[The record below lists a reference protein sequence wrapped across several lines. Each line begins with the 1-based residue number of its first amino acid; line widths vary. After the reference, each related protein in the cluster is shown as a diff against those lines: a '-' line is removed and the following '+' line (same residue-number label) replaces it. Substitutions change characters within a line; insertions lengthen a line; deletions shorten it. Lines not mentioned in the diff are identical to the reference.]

1 MVQMVQANAVLY
13 WKCLETSKADPRQFG
28 PRLCPVGSFS
38 LKLPRYEIEGPRCA
52 KQRLVVVAALY
63 LAQGIPWGFA
73 TITLAALLAEQG
85 VDAGAIGKLLAA
97 VVLPWSFKF
106 VGGPLVDGI
115 RLPGGRRRPWILL
128 AQMGMVATLI
138 GLSQVGLASPDQ
150 LSAWLLAH
158 NVFAALQD
166 VATDALAVDV
176 MPERERGRANGIMYG
191 AKYGGTAI
199 GGAGLAL
206 LIQHFDWSVGTLFQA
221 VVVGSISAVPLL
233 LREPDHDQSTKSSTT
248 HWIISLGELLHSR
261 PFWWTLALCLVIG
274 LPSALLTPL
283 ANTLFIEQYGWTAT
297 SWAVLN
303 GGPGVTAGLMG
314 AVGGGFL
321 VSRYGPGRIG
331 ILAASAHAGTM
342 LIFPLC
348 PELFHNKDIVSL
360 TLVAQSAAAGAVTVG
375 SFTLAMRVAPPV
387 LAASCFTALM
397 AMQNLST
404 TSGYWAANQM
414 PSEPGT
420 AWTIVAVIWCV
431 VGLLSWQAD
440 RSAQR
445 GELPTPSGQ

>member
-1 MVQMVQANAVLY
+1 M
-13 WKCLETSKADPRQFG
+13 
-28 PRLCPVGSFS
+28 GSFF
-38 LKLPRYEIEGPRCA
+38 LKLPRYEFEGPNRA
-52 KQRLVVVAALY
+52 NRRLLVVAALY

-85 VDAGAIGKLLAA
+85 VDAGRIGEMLAA

-106 VGGPLVDGI
+106 LGGPLVDAI

-128 AQMGMVATLI
+128 AQLGMVATLI

-150 LSAWLLAH
+150 LTTWLLAH
-158 NVFAALQD
+158 NIFAALQD

-176 MPERERGRANGIMYG
+176 MPDRERGRANGIMYG
-191 AKYGGTAI
+191 AKYGGTAL

-206 LIQHFDWSVGTLFQA
+206 LIQHFDWSVGTLVQSIM
-221 VVVGSISAVPLL
+221 VGVISAVPLF
-233 LREPDHDQSTKSSTT
+233 LREPKHDQPTQSSTT
-248 HWIISLGELLHSR
+248 HWISALEDLLSRR
-261 PFWWTLALCLVIG
+261 PFWWTLALCLAIG

-303 GGPGVTAGLMG
+303 GGPGVTAGLVG

-321 VSRYGPGRIG
+321 VSRYGPGKIG
-331 ILAASAHAGTM
+331 VLAAGLHAGTM
-342 LIFPLC
+342 LVFSVS

-360 TLVAQSAAAGAVTVG
+360 TLVVQSAAAGAVTVG
-375 SFTLAMRVAPPV
+375 SFTLAMRVAPTV
-387 LAASCFTALM
+387 IAASCFTGLM

-404 TSGYWAANQM
+404 TSGYWAADQL
-414 PSEPGT
+414 PSEPRT
-420 AWTIVAVIWCV
+420 AWAIVAAIWLL
-431 VGLLSWQAD
+431 VGFLSWQAD
-440 RSAQR
+440 RSGRR
-445 GELPTPSGQ
+445 GELPTLLGQ

>member
-1 MVQMVQANAVLY
+1 M
-13 WKCLETSKADPRQFG
+13 
-28 PRLCPVGSFS
+28 GSLS
-38 LKLPRYEIEGPRCA
+38 LNLARYEIEGPDRA
-52 KQRLVVVAALY
+52 NQRLVVVAALY

-85 VDAGAIGKLLAA
+85 VDANAIGQMLAA
-97 VVLPWSFKF
+97 VVFPWSLKF
-106 VGGPLVDGI
+106 LGGPLVDGL
-115 RLPGGRRRPWILL
+115 RLPGGRRRPWILI
-128 AQMGMVATLI
+128 AQMGMVGTLA

-150 LSAWLLAH
+150 LTAWLLAH

-176 MPERERGRANGIMYG
+176 MPDRERGRANGIMYG
-191 AKYGGTAI
+191 AKYGGTAL

-206 LIQHFDWSVGTLFQA
+206 LIQHFGWSIGTLVQA
-221 VVVGSISAVPLL
+221 GVVAAIGAFPLF
-233 LREPDHDQSTKSSTT
+233 LREPNHDPLAQSTRADWTSA
-248 HWIISLGELLHSR
+248 LGGLLGKRS
-261 PFWWTLALCLVIG
+261 FWWTLALCLTIG

-303 GGPGVTAGLMG
+303 GGPGVTAGLVG

-321 VSRYGPGRIG
+321 VSRYGPGKIG
-331 ILAASAHAGTM
+331 VLAATLHASTM
-342 LIFPLC
+342 LIFSLSPD
-348 PELFHNKDIVSL
+348 LFHNRDVVSL
-360 TLVAQSAAAGAVTVG
+360 TLVVQSAAAGTATVG

-404 TSGYWAANQM
+404 TSGYWAAEQL
-414 PSEPGT
+414 PSEPRT
-420 AWTIVAVIWCV
+420 AWAIVAALWLL

-440 RSAQR
+440 QSGRPR
-445 GELPTPSGQ
+445 ELLTQSGQ

>member
-1 MVQMVQANAVLY
+1 M
-13 WKCLETSKADPRQFG
+13 
-28 PRLCPVGSFS
+28 GSCS
-38 LKLPRYEIEGPRCA
+38 LKLHRYEIEGPSRD
-52 KQRLVVVAALY
+52 KQRLLLVAALY

-85 VDAGAIGKLLAA
+85 VDVGAIGKMLAA
-97 VVLPWSFKF
+97 VAVPWSFKF
-106 VGGPLVDGI
+106 IGGPLVDGI

-128 AQMGMVATLI
+128 AQLGMVATLI

-150 LSAWLLAH
+150 LTVWLLAH

-176 MPERERGRANGIMYG
+176 MPERERGQANGIMYG
-191 AKYGGTAI
+191 AKYGGTAL

-206 LIQHFDWSVGTLFQA
+206 LIQHFGWSVGTFVQA
-221 VVVGSISAVPLL
+221 GMVGAIGVFPLL
-233 LREPDHDQSTKSSTT
+233 LREPNHDRLNQSSTT
-248 HWIISLGELLHSR
+248 DWTTALGELLHKR
-261 PFWWTLALCLVIG
+261 PFWWTFALCLAIG

-283 ANTLFIEQYGWTAT
+283 ANTLFIEQYGWTA
-297 SWAVLN
+297 SNWAVLN
-303 GGPGVTAGLMG
+303 GGPGVTAGLLG
-314 AVGGGFL
+314 AIGGGFL
-321 VSRYGPGRIG
+321 VSGFGPGRIG

-348 PELFHNKDIVSL
+348 PDLFHNKSIVTL
-360 TLVAQSAAAGAVTVG
+360 TLVVQSAAAGAVTVG

-404 TSGYWAANQM
+404 TTGYWAADQLPTE
-414 PSEPGT
+414 PST
-420 AWTIVAVIWCV
+420 AWTIVASIWLL
-431 VGLLSWQAD
+431 VGILSWQAD
-440 RSAQR
+440 RSGRR
-445 GELPTPSGQ
+445 GELPNLPGQ